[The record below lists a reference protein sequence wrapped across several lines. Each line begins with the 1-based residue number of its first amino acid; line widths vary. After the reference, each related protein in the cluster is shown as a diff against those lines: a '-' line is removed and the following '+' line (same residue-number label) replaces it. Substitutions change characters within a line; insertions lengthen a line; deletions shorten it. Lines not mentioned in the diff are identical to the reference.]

1 MSPREVE
8 LALKKQRLQMQSAA
22 LRVRFM
28 RQTQAFA
35 PTFAA
40 FDQVRAGY
48 GWLRQRPYIWVG
60 AAVALAV
67 VKPRVAWRWLKR
79 GVLAWQTVRRVRGL
93 AEQWVPAYLAGQAGQ
108 GDD

>member
-8 LALKKQRLQMQSAA
+8 LALKKQRLQIQSAA
-22 LRVRFM
+22 LRSRFM

-40 FDQVRAGY
+40 LDRVRAGY
-48 GWLRQRPYIWVG
+48 GWLRQRPYILVG
-60 AAVALAV
+60 AVVALTVA
-67 VKPRVAWRWLKR
+67 KPRVAWRWLKR

-93 AEQWVPAYLAGQAGQ
+93 AEQWVPAYLAGHVAP